1 MVCSIE
7 AVAEAVIWRD
17 HASQYTNHIKARR
30 PTCHLRAETEDVVPF
45 TSSHSYATTR
55 TIQPGTINCNVA
67 QFSTT
72 ISCAMIDELT
82 ILKLHQHDHAAFMT
96 FRSTCKTGRAHSE
109 ELMFRY
115 LSLTDD
121 EDDRVERE
129 LLSRFCVQ
137 GGYLAACIRT
147 LELKADQSELCQL
160 ASTVNNVGD
169 QLSSLATI
177 MYDAEALCKLP
188 LTT

>member
-1 MVCSIE
+1 
-7 AVAEAVIWRD
+7 
-17 HASQYTNHIKARR
+17 
-30 PTCHLRAETEDVVPF
+30 
-45 TSSHSYATTR
+45 
-55 TIQPGTINCNVA
+55 
-67 QFSTT
+67 
-72 ISCAMIDELT
+72 MIDELT
-82 ILKLHQHDHAAFMT
+82 ILKLHQHDHPAFMT

-121 EDDRVERE
+121 EDVRVERE
-129 LLSRFCVQ
+129 LLSRLCVQ
-137 GGYLAACIRT
+137 GGYLVACIRT
-147 LELKADQSELCQL
+147 LELKAEQSGLCQL